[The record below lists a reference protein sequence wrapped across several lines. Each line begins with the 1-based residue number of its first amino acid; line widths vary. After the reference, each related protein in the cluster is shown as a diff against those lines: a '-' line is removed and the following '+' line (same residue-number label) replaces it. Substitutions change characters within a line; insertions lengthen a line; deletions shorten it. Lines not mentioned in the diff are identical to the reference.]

1 MNKKYGLL
9 LAALLVLAL
18 ALVACQPETVETVR
32 EVVVTRV
39 VTETEVVAGETVQ
52 VTRVVPETETVRK
65 IIDWSDLDLHHTL
78 PSSCAVSYLRLIH
91 ALTGAAS
98 SGLGSFASAS

>member
-1 MNKKYGLL
+1 MAWTAPPRPKHCDSLTTNFDEDT
-9 LAALLVLAL
+9 
-18 ALVACQPETVETVR
+18 P
-32 EVVVTRV
+32 
-39 VTETEVVAGETVQ
+39 
-52 VTRVVPETETVRK
+52 PVRK